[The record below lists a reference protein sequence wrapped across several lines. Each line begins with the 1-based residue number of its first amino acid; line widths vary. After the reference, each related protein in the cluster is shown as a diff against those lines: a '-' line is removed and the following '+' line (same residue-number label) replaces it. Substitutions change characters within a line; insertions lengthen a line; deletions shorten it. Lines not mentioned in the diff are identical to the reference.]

1 MVLSTD
7 NALPVGERLTGDP
20 NKPSWTDYFL
30 GIAEAASRRSSCQR
44 DKVGAIIV
52 KDRRARSLGY
62 NDAPASHPG
71 CQNCPRRS
79 IPVGSTQSYDNCVA
93 LHAEQN
99 AIIYCDREDMQGA
112 TIYVTRMPCI
122 TCMKLIMGS
131 GIMAVQWP
139 GMPEVKTDCG

>member
-1 MVLSTD
+1 MND
-7 NALPVGERLTGDP
+7 R
-20 NKPSWTDYFL
+20 PSWSDYFMN
-30 GIAEAASRRSSCQR
+30 IAKAVATRSDCER
-44 DKVGAIIV
+44 DKVGAVIV
-52 KDRRARSLGY
+52 KDRRIRSTGY
-62 NDAPASHPG
+62 NGSPAGHPG

-79 IPVGSTQSYDNCVA
+79 IPAGSTQSYDNCVA

-112 TIYVTRMPCI
+112 TIYVTRMPCV

-139 GMPEVKTDCG
+139 GMPEVRTSSG